1 MLPKGLEGCSQSDWE
16 DAIVRATKYACLLS
30 AKLPRHLTVE
40 DVVHTA
46 VEQVLSS
53 NRTFDL
59 RVHSLAGVLCGTI
72 RSILSTK
79 GLAEYTRRMPLAS
92 DNQLARAE
100 AANQDEGCLFSAAD
114 RDQIMNLAIKLAAGD
129 QLLVDYI
136 DAFRAS
142 FSPQEIAQ
150 FLSIRIEDCYEL
162 KRKMK
167 LLVVQVVQQLKPA
180 DLEALTP

>member
-1 MLPKGLEGCSQSDWE
+1 MLPKGLEGCSQSDWD
-16 DAIVRATKYACLLS
+16 DAIVRATKYAFLLS
-30 AKLPRHLTVE
+30 AKLPRHLTVA

-53 NRTFDL
+53 KRTFDL
-59 RVHSLAGVLCGTI
+59 RVHPLAGVLCGTI

-92 DNQLARAE
+92 DKQLETAE

-114 RDQIMNLAIKLAAGD
+114 RDQIMNLAIQLAAGD
-129 QLLVDYI
+129 KLLVDYI
-136 DAFRAS
+136 DAFRAN

-150 FLSIRIEDCYEL
+150 LLSIRTEDCYEL

-167 LLVVQVVQQLKPA
+167 LLVVQVVRNLKPA
-180 DLEALTP
+180 DVAALAP